1 MSMDPIAASL
11 AVRAAR
17 AEAGS
22 ARPDAPVQPDR
33 PAKQPRAA
41 GTRTRVAASLRSLAH
56 WVEPRP
62 RRTCQPS

>member
-33 PAKQPRAA
+33 PRTRPRAA
-41 GTRTRVAASLRSLAH
+41 AARTRVAASLHTLAR